1 MSRRADVL
9 EVLRSAAAPM
19 TIIELA
25 DALEV
30 HPNTARFH
38 LEALLE
44 AGQVERV
51 DADHRGPGRP
61 PQLFRAA
68 RRMDP
73 GGPTRYRVLADILT
87 QGLAAEQDPGAR
99 ALDIGRA
106 WGRGVPQP
114 KSDTPTGALVGLLD
128 EFGFAPERSVSDE
141 VRLRHCPFLA
151 LAETR
156 ATVVCPIHLGLMQG
170 ALESWQSPIS
180 VDRLDAFVEP
190 DVCLVHLTTEGDTR

>member
-9 EVLRSAAAPM
+9 EILRAATEPM

-38 LEALLE
+38 LEALVDT
-44 AGQVERV
+44 GQVQRV
-51 DADHRGPGRP
+51 DSDHRGPGRP
-61 PQLFRAA
+61 PQLFRAV

-87 QGLAAEQDPGAR
+87 QALATEPDPGAR

-114 KSDTPTGALVGLLD
+114 NSDSPAGALVGLLD
-128 EFGFAPERSVSDE
+128 EFGFAPERSVSDQ
-141 VRLRHCPFLA
+141 VRLRHCPFLE

-156 ATVVCPIHLGLMQG
+156 AAVVCPIHLGLMQG
-170 ALESWQSPIS
+170 ALESWQSPIG

-190 DVCLVHLTTEGDTR
+190 DLCLVHLTTEGDTR

>member
-9 EVLRSAAAPM
+9 ETLRSAPAPM
-19 TIIELA
+19 TIVELA
-25 DALEV
+25 DALDV

-38 LEALLE
+38 LEALIDS
-44 AGQVERV
+44 GQVERV

-87 QGLAAEQDPGAR
+87 QGLAAENDPSAR

-106 WGRGVPQP
+106 WGRGVPAP
-114 KSDTPTGALVGLLD
+114 PSDTPEGALVGLLD
-128 EFGFAPERSVSDE
+128 EFGFAPEQSASHQ
-141 VRLRHCPFLA
+141 VRLRHCPFLE

-156 ATVVCPIHLGLMQG
+156 SSVVCPIHLGLMQG
-170 ALESWQSPIS
+170 ALESWHSPIG
-180 VDRLDAFVEP
+180 VDRLEAFAEP
-190 DVCLVHLTTEGDTR
+190 DLCLVHLTAEGDPR

>member
-9 EVLRSAAAPM
+9 ELLRSATEPM

-38 LEALLE
+38 LEALVVT
-44 AGQVERV
+44 GQVERV
-51 DADHRGPGRP
+51 DSDHHGPGRP

-73 GGPTRYRVLADILT
+73 SGPTRYRVLADILT
-87 QGLAAEQDPGAR
+87 QGLAAEPDSSTR

-114 KSDTPTGALVGLLD
+114 KSETPAGALVGLLD
-128 EFGFAPERSVSDE
+128 EFGFAPEQSVSGQ
-141 VRLRHCPFLA
+141 VRLRHCPFLD

-156 ATVVCPIHLGLMQG
+156 ASVVCPIHLGLMQG

-180 VDRLDAFVEP
+180 VDRLDAFAEP
-190 DVCLVHLTTEGDTR
+190 DVCLVHLTTEGDSR